1 MKNIESHMTTS
12 HGAAGSTRLYYLDW
26 LRVLAMLSIFF
37 YHSDGFFDFD
47 PWPVK
52 NAVTSLAST
61 IHTEFFEYWIM
72 PLFFIISGAAV
83 YYSLRNRNVGRFVKE
98 RSLRI
103 LIPWIL
109 LGIFVMAPPQIYL
122 MRVSQGEFSGSF
134 LQFYPHYFEG
144 VHPFGGN
151 FAFHGMHLWYLM
163 DLFTFSLLLLPL
175 FIPSK
180 RIGESL
186 ISRVSHLFARPWTLL
201 LLFLL
206 IAATSLLAELAGL
219 GITRQMGSWDILSYI
234 LFFIL
239 GYLIFSNTRIQETI
253 RRLFPI
259 ALVMALVF
267 TSGSMYIQFAIQ
279 PADSTM
285 PWLGMTTLRG
295 LCAWCWIITILG
307 FGSRFLNFS
316 NRFLAYAN
324 EAILPFYILHQT
336 VIVII
341 GFYVIQWN
349 MGIAPKYF
357 IIATTSFIS
366 IMAIYELL
374 VKRMDI
380 LRFLFGMRLKKPKA
394 ALG

>member
-1 MKNIESHMTTS
+1 
-12 HGAAGSTRLYYLDW
+12 
-26 LRVLAMLSIFF
+26 
-37 YHSDGFFDFD
+37 
-47 PWPVK
+47 
-52 NAVTSLAST
+52 
-61 IHTEFFEYWIM
+61 
-72 PLFFIISGAAV
+72 
-83 YYSLRNRNVGRFVKE
+83 
-98 RSLRI
+98 
-103 LIPWIL
+103 
-109 LGIFVMAPPQIYL
+109 

-151 FAFHGMHLWYLM
+151 FAFRGMHLWYLM
-163 DLFTFSLLLLPL
+163 DLFLFSMLLLPL
-175 FIPSK
+175 FVSNR

-186 ISRVSHLFARPWTLL
+186 ISRVSHLFAGPWALL
-201 LLFLL
+201 PLFLL
-206 IAATSLLAELAGL
+206 IAAASLPADLAGL
-219 GITRQMGSWDILSYI
+219 GITRQMGSWDMLSYI

-253 RRLFPI
+253 RRVFPI

-267 TSGSMYIQFAIQ
+267 TLGSMYIQFAIQ

-285 PWLGMTTLRG
+285 PWLGMTILRG

-307 FGSRFLNFS
+307 FGSRFLNFN

-341 GFYVIQWN
+341 GFHVIQWN

-357 IIATTSFIS
+357 VIATTSFIS
-366 IMAIYELL
+366 IMAIYMLL

-394 ALG
+394 VLG